1 MPPQHHSH
9 VRGILYLLGAAST
22 FALLDASSKWL
33 AQFYPVPMVVWARY
47 LAHTLLMVVWLG
59 PRLGLNLVR
68 SHQPRMQIVR
78 GLVLLSV
85 SMVFLLSLSLMPI
98 AEATAISFMSPLLL
112 TMLSV
117 VVLRE
122 YVPHGAWMAVFAGFL
137 GVVIIIRPGGELFSP
152 VVLLPLGSALLF
164 ATYQLLTRKMAG
176 IDATMTTLFYGA
188 LVGTVLLSFFT
199 PLFWVAPQS
208 YLHGFVFLLAGV
220 LGGAGHLFL
229 IRAFEYTPASVLAP
243 FMYWQLVVA
252 AGVGLLVFDTFPDG
266 WSLTGMVIIV
276 LSGVWVAM
284 HRRN

>member
-47 LAHTLLMVVWLG
+47 LAHTVLMLLWLG
-59 PRLGLNLVR
+59 PQMGLNLVR
-68 SHQPRMQIVR
+68 SHQTGMQIVR
-78 GLVLLSV
+78 GMVLLGV
-85 SMVFLLSLSLMPI
+85 SLVFLLSLSMMPI

-117 VVLRE
+117 VVLHE
-122 YVPHGAWMAVFAGFL
+122 YVPRGAWMAVFTGFI
-137 GVVIIIRPGGELFSP
+137 GVVIIIRPGGEFFSP

-176 IDATMTTLFYGA
+176 VDSTMTTLFYGT
-188 LVGTVLLSFFT
+188 LVGTVLLSFFV
-199 PLFWVAPQS
+199 PLFWVTPHS
-208 YLHGFVFLLAGV
+208 YLHGFVFLLAGAFS
-220 LGGAGHLFL
+220 GAGHLFL

-252 AGVGLLVFDTFPDG
+252 SGVGLLLFDTFPDG
-266 WSLTGMVIIV
+266 WSLVGMVIIV
-276 LSGVWVAM
+276 LSGVWVAT